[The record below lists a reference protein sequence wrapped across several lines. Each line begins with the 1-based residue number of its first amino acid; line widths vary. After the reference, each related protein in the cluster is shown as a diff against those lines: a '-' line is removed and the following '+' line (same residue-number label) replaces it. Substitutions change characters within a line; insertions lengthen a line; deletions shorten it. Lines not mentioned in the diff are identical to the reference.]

1 MEIFKIIQY
10 TGHRSAIYSMVD
22 IPDKNYFVSAGG
34 DGWIVA
40 WKKDGSEPDGQLLAK
55 TEGKIFCL
63 AYCNSHGILL
73 AGDMEGHL
81 YFIDIDNHTTLKRL
95 VIHKGSIFD
104 IIIEGDTAFTC
115 SADGYICR
123 IDMKS
128 MMPQVSVQISLRGLR
143 CLFLHQNHLFI
154 GGSDNSIK
162 KLNLQT
168 LECIENITDAHQNS
182 VFTLCIDEE
191 GKLYSGGRDAMLKQW
206 TINPITETESLPGH
220 WFTINKIV
228 LFKQKYLLTASRDKT
243 FRIWEKESLSLLK
256 SVDFAKDGHINSVN
270 SALFLKDSD
279 LIATCSDDRSI
290 ILWKISE

>member
-1 MEIFKIIQY
+1 M
-10 TGHRSAIYSMVD
+10 AD

-40 WKKDGSEPDGQLLAK
+40 WKKDGSEPDGELLAK

-63 AYCNSHGILL
+63 AYSQIHGLLL
-73 AGDMEGHL
+73 AGDMDGHL
-81 YFIDIDNHTTLKRL
+81 YFIDLENKTILKRL

-104 IIIEGDTAFTC
+104 IAISGNIAFTC

-123 IDMKS
+123 IDLLTML
-128 MMPQVSVQISLRGLR
+128 PQLSIQVSLRGLR
-143 CLFLHQNHLFI
+143 CLFLYQNSLFV

-162 KLNLQT
+162 NFDLQT
-168 LECIENITDAHQNS
+168 LECAETMVDAHQNS
-182 VFTLCIDEE
+182 VFTLCLDEDAN
-191 GKLYSGGRDAMLKQW
+191 LYSGGRDAMLKQW
-206 TINPITETESLPGH
+206 SINPITEIKSLPGH
-220 WFTINKIV
+220 WFTINKILV
-228 LFKQKYLLTASRDKT
+228 LYQKYILTTSRDKT